1 MVRKLFLISF
11 LLLLLAA
18 CTKVEKLV
26 YPEKDRVIKIGNNIT
41 IDNGVSMVNPNFNYE
56 KYDAFLEKI
65 SNKDKFLVVKQK
77 DFLATQSTDKVI
89 VSLRYDIDENIDAA
103 IKFAYRQQ
111 KYGITSTFFALHT
124 ASYYGT
130 TRMRAFT
137 RNSNLIYYL
146 KALQDTFGNEVGFH
160 NDLVTLQIIYQIEPK
175 TFLRNE
181 LEWLRENGIDV
192 TGTAYHGNSF
202 TSIYHYNNSHFWF
215 DYPDPDTSHDVV
227 TVGYRTFTITRDW
240 LANYGF
246 DYEAGQLEQDYF
258 FTDSY
263 SVHGSRWNLS
273 MVDLDTIKPGKKVII
288 LLHPQH
294 WDGVLNP

>member
-1 MVRKLFLISF
+1 MVRKLFLIPIV
-11 LLLLLAA
+11 LLILAA
-18 CTKVEKLV
+18 CTKEEKLV

-41 IDNGVSMVNPNFNYE
+41 IDNGVSMVNPKFNYN
-56 KYDAFLEKI
+56 KYDEFLAKI

-77 DFLATQSTDKVI
+77 DFLTTQSTDKVI

-103 IKFAYRQQ
+103 IKFAYRQN

-146 KALQDTFGNEVGFH
+146 KALQDTFGNEIGFH

-202 TSIYHYNNSHFWF
+202 TSIYHYNNSYFWF
-215 DYPDPDTSHDVV
+215 DYPDNDPGHETV
-227 TVGYRTFTITRDW
+227 TVGYKTFTLTRDW

-246 DYEAGQLEQDYF
+246 DYEAGNLKQDYF

-263 SVHGSRWNLS
+263 SIHGSRWDLS
-273 MVDLDTIKPGKKVII
+273 MVDLDTIQPGKKVII

-294 WDGVLNP
+294 WDGIRNP